1 MKFIWAEKKRKTAL
15 PPPKNT
21 NNSLTAHRAN
31 KAKTMEH
38 GAHFE
43 DTILL
48 KIKRDFTENEAV
60 QQLLKMVS
68 ELEIEVGILKS
79 EKAELRHTIDKM
91 TNQGIKGKKLWLQE
105 EIVANLNEQLSKSK
119 STQKIL
125 QNQLNEWRN
134 KYFSLVAINSKTQ

>member
-1 MKFIWAEKKRKTAL
+1 
-15 PPPKNT
+15 
-21 NNSLTAHRAN
+21 
-31 KAKTMEH
+31 MEH

-91 TNQGIKGKKLWLQE
+91 TNQGIRGKKLWLQE
-105 EIVANLNEQLSKSK
+105 EVVANLNEQLSKSK

-125 QNQLNEWRN
+125 QTQLNEWRN